1 MSSAPPPSP
10 SPEALKMLCR
20 DCGRRG
26 AEMAHPPRCPGCGS
40 PRVIHH
46 EELGALTIAHI
57 DCDAFYASVEKRDDP
72 ALADKPLII
81 GGGKRGVVSTACY
94 IARLSGVRSAMPMF
108 KALELCP
115 KAVVMRPEM
124 AKYAEAS
131 RQIRAKLDALTPLI
145 EPLSLDEAFLDLG
158 GTARL
163 HGAPPAAVLAAL
175 AREIEAE
182 IGVSISIGLA
192 PNKFLAKIASDLDKP
207 RGFTVIGAAEAAD
220 FLAAQPV
227 SMIWGVGSVLAS
239 KLRAD
244 GFATLADL
252 RQAEMAELMRR
263 YGAMG
268 ARLSRLA
275 WGEDDRPVSPHSM
288 PKSLSAE
295 TTFNEDVSDLDLL
308 DGHLWRLAEKV
319 SARLKAKALAGRV
332 VTLKLK
338 TARFKI
344 LTRRTSLPHPT
355 DLADET
361 YRAAA
366 LMLQCNSLERTS
378 YRLIGVGVSDL
389 HEMNAISPRQTS
401 LLDRG
406 AERREGA
413 ERAMDA
419 LRKRFGAASV
429 QKGRIFR

>member
-1 MSSAPPPSP
+1 MSEAPSTSAVYEP
-10 SPEALKMLCR
+10 LKTLCR
-20 DCGRRG
+20 DCGWRDPG
-26 AEMAHPPRCPGCGS
+26 LTALPRCPGCSS
-40 PRVIHH
+40 PRLIRH
-46 EELGALTIAHI
+46 EELGSLFIAHV

-72 ALADKPLII
+72 TLADKPLII

-115 KAVVMRPEM
+115 KAVVLSPNIG
-124 AKYAEAS
+124 KYVEVS
-131 RQIRAKLDALTPLI
+131 RQIRAKFDALTPLV

-158 GTARL
+158 GTERL
-163 HGAPPAAVLAAL
+163 HGSPPSAILASL
-175 AREIEAE
+175 AKEIETE
-182 IGVSISIGLA
+182 IGVSISTGLA

-220 FLAAQPV
+220 FLAVQPV
-227 SMIWGVGSVLAS
+227 SIIWGVGAVFAE

-244 GFATLADL
+244 GFHTLADL
-252 RQAEMAELMRR
+252 RRVETADLFRL
-263 YGAMG
+263 YGSMG
-268 ARLSRLA
+268 ARLSRLS
-275 WGEDDRPVSPHSM
+275 WGQDERAVSPHSA

-295 TTFNEDVSDLDLL
+295 TTFSEDVSDRDLL

-319 SARLKAKALAGRV
+319 AARLKAKELAGRV

-338 TARFKI
+338 TSRFKTI
-344 LTRRTSLPHPT
+344 TRRATLPHPS

-366 LMLQCNSLERTS
+366 SMLQCTLTAGTCF
-378 YRLIGVGVSDL
+378 RLIGVGISDL
-389 HEMNAISPRQTS
+389 HIKTSVPPRQIN
-401 LLDRG
+401 LLDNG

-413 ERAMDA
+413 ERAMDE